1 MRHSNQHKKP
11 PGRKR
16 ASAAHAATSSLS
28 TPLPPDMAAGGL
40 PSVPSKPASP
50 SESKRKTRPGPSKT
64 LAYTDIELSQ
74 WRDYPQIETD
84 SLWLFNGRDK
94 SNGHQLDYHGNCV
107 PQILTQL
114 ISRYTRPGEVILD
127 LFLGSGTSAIEAV
140 NLNRRL
146 IGVELQPKVAR
157 YVEEK
162 LQEQGKASQVNVITG
177 DSCCQK
183 TTRPAIKKAL
193 RQFES
198 EQAQFLFLHPP
209 YADII
214 HFSESERDLS
224 NAESNAAFLDGFEA
238 VCRQGYDNLEPGRF
252 AGLVIGDKYEN
263 GELIPLGFQCME
275 RMNKVGFRTK
285 SIIVKNISGN
295 EKAKGKMNNLWRYR
309 ALAGGFY
316 VFKHEY
322 VLIFQK
328 PTVKPKLNAQPKLKS
343 KAKSKSG
350 AKRASSLELP
360 QHE

>member
-11 PGRKR
+11 SRRKR
-16 ASAAHAATSSLS
+16 ASAAHAATGSLS
-28 TPLPPDMAAGGL
+28 APLPTDMAALGL
-40 PSVPSKPASP
+40 PLASP
-50 SESKRKTRPGPSKT
+50 KSATPSDSKRKTRPGPPKT
-64 LAYTDIELSQ
+64 LIYTDIELSQ

-114 ISRYTRPGEVILD
+114 ISRYTRPDEIILD
-127 LFLGSGTSAIEAV
+127 LFLGSGTSAIEAG

-146 IGVELQPKVAR
+146 IGVELQPKMAN
-157 YVEEK
+157 YVKEK
-162 LQEQGKASQVNVITG
+162 LEEQGKASQVKVITG
-177 DSCCQK
+177 DSRCLK
-183 TTRPAIKKAL
+183 TTGPAIEKAL
-193 RQFES
+193 RQFDS
-198 EQAQFLFLHPP
+198 KQAQFLFLHPP

-224 NAESNAAFLDGFEA
+224 NAESNEAFLDSFEA
-238 VCRQGYDNLEPGRF
+238 VCRQGFDNLEPGRF

-275 RMNKVGFRTK
+275 RMNRVGFRTK

-322 VLIFQK
+322 VLLFQK
-328 PTVKPKLNAQPKLKS
+328 PAAS
-343 KAKSKSG
+343 KGKSKSEP
-350 AKRASSLELP
+350 KRASL
-360 QHE
+360 